1 MQRNCA
7 EKKNSGWPRRE
18 CCLID
23 ALELGIAM
31 KKKFGVTISPDTENV
46 KQYFQSVAALMKFVE
61 MQRAG
66 NEEAK

>member
-1 MQRNCA
+1 
-7 EKKNSGWPRRE
+7 
-18 CCLID
+18 
-23 ALELGIAM
+23 
-31 KKKFGVTISPDTENV
+31 V

>member
-1 MQRNCA
+1 MGLD
-7 EKKNSGWPRRE
+7 S
-18 CCLID
+18 ID

-66 NEEAK
+66 KEESK